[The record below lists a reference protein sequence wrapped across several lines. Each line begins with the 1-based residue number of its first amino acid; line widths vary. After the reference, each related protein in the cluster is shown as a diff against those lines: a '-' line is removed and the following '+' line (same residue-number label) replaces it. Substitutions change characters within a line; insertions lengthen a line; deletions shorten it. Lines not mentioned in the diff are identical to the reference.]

1 MPSPPLSGVLLRRA
15 LALSQLNAAFQRVAK
30 NEGAPG
36 SDGQSIAEFRRGLED
51 RLRAL
56 RDEVLADRYAPR
68 PCLRAWLPR
77 PNRKPRALAIPCVRD
92 RVLQTSV
99 AQVLT
104 PLFEAEFEDCSF
116 AYRQGRSVRQAVE
129 RISALQRQGYRWVVD
144 ADIEAFFDRI
154 PRALLMKDVARL
166 IAEPRLLSLI
176 EAWLA
181 AGVIEGGV
189 IKPTPEGVPQGS
201 PISPLL
207 ANLYLDHLDEVFLE
221 EDLVAIRYADDFIV
235 LTKTRARAEDALEL
249 TKETLNRLQLKLNPV
264 KTRIVSFDEGFQ
276 FLGWNFVRSLAVPAH
291 ARIDSAVDLPAPIA
305 EATDAAPAQAGVAT
319 PPGVPL
325 TGSMQLAMTEA
336 LQHHPDWKPPA
347 QRNETA
353 SVARPASGP
362 AGEANLDEPYAD
374 DVEADGDNAGEAR
387 ASRESAIGDDES
399 GPEPPALPAPGG
411 LQRTLYVV
419 QAGAELGKEGER
431 LQLRKDNEV
440 LLELP
445 AAQIDQVMLF
455 GPISLTTPAMQLCLR
470 HRIPIALLSRMGRYY
485 GRVDAQDFS
494 YLQLQQAQSRWTA
507 DPQRALSAA
516 GAMVRGKLEN
526 SALLLSRYGRH
537 RDGAVAEAS
546 HNAANSIRDFSRRL
560 RTAADLDCLRGFEG
574 AAAHAYFAAWAV
586 LLNRDWGFAGRER
599 RPAPDPVN
607 ALLSLGYTILYQCV
621 AGLIQARGLNPHL
634 GIFHTGTGSH
644 LALASDMMEE
654 FRTVIVDACVLN
666 LCLNGRLTR
675 DQFRTAGGGC
685 TLVPDGARL
694 FIRALED
701 KFNSII
707 IYPNSGQKLD
717 MRRIIDAQVQLLCKA
732 MRYPEETTY
741 EPCVFR

>member
-1 MPSPPLSGVLLRRA
+1 MPPPLSGVLLRRA
-15 LALSQLNAAFQRVAK
+15 LALPQLNAAFQRVAS

-56 RDEVLADRYAPR
+56 RYEVLSGRYAAR

-116 AYRQGRSVRQAVE
+116 AYRQGRSVRHAVE

-154 PRALLMKDVARL
+154 PRALLMKEVAGL
-166 IAEPRLLSLI
+166 IGEPRLLSLI

-181 AGVIEGGV
+181 AGVVEDGV
-189 IKPTPEGVPQGS
+189 LTPTPAGVPQGS

-221 EDLVAIRYADDFIV
+221 QDLVAVRYADDFIV
-235 LTKTRARAEDALEL
+235 LTKSRGRAEDALEL
-249 TKETLNRLQLKLNPV
+249 TKETLARLHLKLNPV
-264 KTRIVSFDEGFQ
+264 KTRIVSFDEGFK

-291 ARIDSAVDLPAPIA
+291 AGMDSLADSAAPISK
-305 EATDAAPAQAGVAT
+305 AADTSPPQAGVST

-325 TGSMQLAMTEA
+325 AGSMRLAMAEA
-336 LQHHPDWKPPA
+336 LQHDPDWKPRTQRSEPA
-347 QRNETA
+347 LEI
-353 SVARPASGP
+353 RPSSGS
-362 AGEANLDEPYAD
+362 AGAADVGEPSAD
-374 DVEADGDNAGEAR
+374 DVDADGDDAGE
-387 ASRESAIGDDES
+387 SRIGDDTGEL
-399 GPEPPALPAPGG
+399 ELPALPAPGG
-411 LQRTLYVV
+411 LQRTLYVL
-419 QAGAELGKEGER
+419 QTGAELGKEGER
-431 LQLRKDNEV
+431 LQVRRDSEI

-445 AAQIDQVMLF
+445 VAQIDQVMLF
-455 GPISLTTPAMQLCLR
+455 GPVSLTTPAMQLCLR
-470 HRIPIALLSRMGRYY
+470 NRIPIALLSRMGRYY
-485 GRVDAQDFS
+485 GRVDSQDFS
-494 YLQLQQAQSRWTA
+494 YLRLQQAQLRWSADAQRTLVTA
-507 DPQRALSAA
+507 R
-516 GAMVRGKLEN
+516 AMVQGKLEN

-537 RDGAVAEAS
+537 RDGAVAETC
-546 HNAANSIRDFSRRL
+546 HNAAASIRELSRRL
-560 RTAADLDCLRGFEG
+560 RTAADLDSLRGFEG
-574 AAAHAYFAAWAV
+574 AAAHAYFAAFVV
-586 LLNRDWGFAGRER
+586 LLNPDWSFPGRKR
-599 RPAPDPVN
+599 HPAPDPVN
-607 ALLSLGYTILYQCV
+607 ALLSLGYIILYQCV

-654 FRTVIVDACVLN
+654 FRAVIVDACVLN
-666 LCLNGRLTR
+666 LCLNGRFTR

-685 TLVPDGARL
+685 TLVADGARL

-701 KFNSII
+701 KFNSMI

-732 MRYPEETTY
+732 MRDPEETTY